1 MRPKRDGR
9 CVLPR
14 IRRWVRDPGPGRP
27 GAPFRSV
34 GGPLF
39 PGREPWNIAPVT
51 LTRGA
56 RATGAVL
63 CAVLAALAASWIVR
77 DLRTADGLSALW
89 WFWAG
94 DGRTLLSAR
103 QLTTTLHDPLL
114 LLGCAVAGLA
124 ALRSRA
130 AAGALVA
137 AAVVT
142 FAVRL
147 PGLWLLSA
155 HWMDLRATGELR
167 GRALVS
173 VFASLAVAVG
183 LIITVVA
190 GRRPADA
197 PLRATA
203 YGASSQGQAA
213 YGASSQE
220 PPHGA
225 GPWAPGAP
233 HPSRG
238 APLTVFVLLAAAA
251 AVRAAWELYWTAQL
265 PASSYAGRFT
275 GRANL
280 LLPLLGTPPGWLNTA
295 VVAISLTAAGGAL
308 LRASFARPLGLAA
321 AGLLT
326 ASGVSGIA
334 LAARLDLLGHFGTLP
349 TVDRLTVGSWVGELA
364 AGVVTFAVL
373 ARGSALAVPTAA
385 ESLRPGHQ
393 DRGREPGRP
402 AGAGPGPPPPSSPP
416 PGW

>member
-1 MRPKRDGR
+1 M
-9 CVLPR
+9 
-14 IRRWVRDPGPGRP
+14 
-27 GAPFRSV
+27 
-34 GGPLF
+34 
-39 PGREPWNIAPVT
+39 T

-77 DLRTADGLSALW
+77 DLRTADDLSALW

-173 VFASLAVAVG
+173 VFTSLAVAVG

-197 PLRATA
+197 PLGAT
-203 YGASSQGQAA
+203 A

-225 GPWAPGAP
+225 GPCAPGTP

-238 APLTVFVLLAAAA
+238 ALLTVFVLLTAAA

-364 AGVVTFAVL
+364 AGAVTFAVL
-373 ARGSALAVPTAA
+373 ARGCAVADPTAVDG
-385 ESLRPGHQ
+385 LRPGHQ

-402 AGAGPGPPPPSSPP
+402 ADAGPGPPPPSSPP